1 LLIEF
6 LLLPDKVSLAG
17 IDYFI
22 IINVVF
28 QVLNDLD
35 SHVEVVLRVAIDELA
50 NVLTLVRALF
60 NDVAIVLEE
69 MIYEELVEIL
79 MRALVVLVYLPRQG
93 LAEN

>member
-1 LLIEF
+1 
-6 LLLPDKVSLAG
+6 
-17 IDYFI
+17 
-22 IINVVF
+22 
-28 QVLNDLD
+28 
-35 SHVEVVLRVAIDELA
+35 VAIDELA